1 MFTVSKRDNKI
12 LAFMRL
18 DRRHHILPTCFKEN
32 PNNLPVNGRGK
43 D

>member
-1 MFTVSKRDNKI
+1 MHTVSKRDNKI
-12 LAFMRL
+12 LAYMRF
-18 DRRHHILPTCFKEN
+18 DRRHNLPTCFKEN